1 MTGIVS
7 LFKFD
12 NTQLVSTM
20 TTGSSTVANMRY
32 STFYGYYN
40 GPGEATP

>member
-1 MTGIVS
+1 MTGTVS
-7 LFKFD
+7 LFKSD

-20 TTGSSTVANMRY
+20 TTGPSTLANMRY

-40 GPGEATP
+40 GPGETTP